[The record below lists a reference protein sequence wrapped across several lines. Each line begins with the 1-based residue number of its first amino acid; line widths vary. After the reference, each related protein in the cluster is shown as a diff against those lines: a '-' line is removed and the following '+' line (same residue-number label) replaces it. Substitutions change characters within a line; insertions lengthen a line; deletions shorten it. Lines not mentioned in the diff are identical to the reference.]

1 MNKVILMGR
10 LTKDPEVRYSQGSS
24 GTAVGRYSL
33 AVNRSYRR
41 DGEPDADFF
50 NIVAFGNRG
59 EFAGKY
65 FKKGMMVAV
74 VGELRNGSYTD
85 RDGNKRY
92 TTDVIVTEQY
102 FAESRGSFENRG
114 SSQQNS
120 YSQQNYQQQ
129 PQASSYQQQ
138 AAQPNA
144 YQQPVSQDFA
154 PAGAGYPQQQ
164 AATAQPVQQAPTDG
178 FMPIDTDIEGDE
190 DLPF

>member
-24 GTAVGRYSL
+24 GTAVGRYSI

-74 VGELRNGSYTD
+74 VGELRTGNYTD

-92 TTDVIVTEQY
+92 TTDVVVTEQY
-102 FAESRGSFENRG
+102 FAESRSSFENRG
-114 SSQQNS
+114 GSQGSYQN
-120 YSQQNYQQQ
+120 QQNYQQAPAQ
-129 PQASSYQQQ
+129 SYQQQ
-138 AAQPNA
+138 APQASYQAQAQPM
-144 YQQPVSQDFA
+144 SQDFA
-154 PAGAGYPQQQ
+154 PASAGYPQQ
-164 AATAQPVQQAPTDG
+164 AQQSMPADG